1 MFRYDTMLLQIIE
14 RVFCVKSYMKDL
26 SGYLTVTE
34 FSDYTGYGR
43 STVYRMID
51 NNVLSVNDD
60 KNIRKMDALKVK
72 TSKLRED
79 GHYFF
84 NLTTLAHMSALEYN
98 LSHGNTLSK
107 SELLEETVWLHKLY
121 NVHKK
126 ASLVEISD
134 YVRNEIL
141 NILIMILKESS
152 TYVHVADESSY
163 FDIDSAQFLIDER
176 YDNYKHFF
184 TCFGYK
190 DNEKTLINDDVDNT
204 MKRCAKEIYNK
215 AFEVGDTC
223 MFYGLLY
230 AVLNFKS
237 LTTPEKEE
245 KYPYFGNISEDVCI
259 DILDD
264 IILNLMSRLSYSNVN
279 ILKMSSKLYDL
290 VELTLRVHL
299 DGLE

>member
-1 MFRYDTMLLQIIE
+1 M
-14 RVFCVKSYMKDL
+14 KSYMKDL
-26 SGYLTVTE
+26 RGYLTVTE

-60 KNIRKMDALKVK
+60 KNIRKIDALKVK

-98 LSHGNTLSK
+98 LSHGNTLSET
-107 SELLEETVWLHKLY
+107 ELLEEIAWLRKLY

-141 NILIMILKESS
+141 NILIMILKESN
-152 TYVHVADESSY
+152 TYVHVTGESTY
-163 FDIDSAQFLIDER
+163 FDVNSGQFLIDQR
-176 YDNYKHFF
+176 YSDYKDFIKY
-184 TCFGYK
+184 FGIM
-190 DNEKTLINDDVDNT
+190 DNEKTLINDDVDSI
-204 MKRCAKEIYNK
+204 MKKCAQEIYDARFDVDN
-215 AFEVGDTC
+215 TC

-237 LTTPEKEE
+237 VTTSEKEE
-245 KYPYFGNISEDVCI
+245 KDPYFSIVCDDV
-259 DILDD
+259 LDD

-279 ILKMSSKLYDL
+279 ILKISSKLYDL

>member
-1 MFRYDTMLLQIIE
+1 M
-14 RVFCVKSYMKDL
+14 KSYMKDL

-98 LSHGNTLSK
+98 LSHGNTLSET
-107 SELLEETVWLHKLY
+107 ELMEETVWLRKLY

-141 NILIMILKESS
+141 NILIMILKESN
-152 TYVHVADESSY
+152 TYVHVTGESFY
-163 FDIDSAQFLIDER
+163 FNIDSAQFLIDER
-176 YDNYKHFF
+176 YDNYKHFIK
-184 TCFGYK
+184 CFGNI
-190 DNEKTLINDDVDNT
+190 DNKKTLINEDVDGK
-204 MKRCAKEIYNK
+204 MKRCAQEVYDKR
-215 AFEVGDTC
+215 FEVDDTC
-223 MFYGLLY
+223 MFYGLLS

-237 LTTPEKEE
+237 VTTSEKEE
-245 KYPYFGNISEDVCI
+245 KDPYFSIVCDDV
-259 DILDD
+259 LDD

-279 ILKMSSKLYDL
+279 ILKISSKLYDL